1 MTKKKEKNYNQLYN
15 KVNDVIDY
23 TNKLITNNIYEDIT
37 ILEDVILTEMND
49 LLFGIESNNLKLS
62 NSKLELLSVYYIT
75 NGAVKDVELIRLLQD
90 VQNEIYR
97 IKNIIKHPINFKL
110 YDEVLSFLLGALIMF
125 LISFLILSI
134 TKNKLLF
141 WILFFVLFVLLI
153 ADIIALVIINK
164 FSKSQHYIF
173 CNLPY
178 EKCLYS
184 SEYEYKGEDILTI
197 GLNNNF
203 QIDLGY
209 MESLDE
215 YVITIIK
222 DGNWSDIIEEIKV
235 GKRYNIEKIL
245 IDKINEYIID
255 DIQY

>member
-1 MTKKKEKNYNQLYN
+1 M
-15 KVNDVIDY
+15 V
-23 TNKLITNNIYEDIT
+23 
-37 ILEDVILTEMND
+37 
-49 LLFGIESNNLKLS
+49 
-62 NSKLELLSVYYIT
+62 
-75 NGAVKDVELIRLLQD
+75 
-90 VQNEIYR
+90 
-97 IKNIIKHPINFKL
+97 
-110 YDEVLSFLLGALIMF
+110 
-125 LISFLILSI
+125 
-134 TKNKLLF
+134 
-141 WILFFVLFVLLI
+141 WILFYVLFVLLI

-164 FSKSQHYIF
+164 YSKSQHYIF
-173 CNLPY
+173 SNLPY

-184 SEYEYKGEDILTI
+184 SESEYKGEDILTI